1 MYPVRQDYV
10 SHNRPGTALSA
21 EGAVCHSTAT
31 QGATDE
37 AEQAYFDS
45 VNRNASAHGFIDWD
59 SITETIPWNE
69 RAFHAMNAA
78 NCRYIGIELCE
89 PKDSDPDRYR
99 KFAEVWNRAAWYFAD
114 MFIKKGW
121 GIDRLHSHKWV
132 SETYHESTHTDPYAY
147 FAKYGKTFQD
157 FNDAVVAE
165 MAAITNPGA
174 PQPSRGAVPATCPAP
189 DPTAVAAAPTEF
201 NYSYPNNAVVVNDV
215 LFIRNA
221 NGVRIP
227 GRYVSIG
234 DPMTVLDVSGSKQ
247 LVLVEYPTPSGV
259 KSGYVANATNCIKYR
274 YPNRWLN
281 GRTKENVLD
290 ENGGPLGSLSPGERA
305 TPLYKHKTTGRLHV
319 VYTTAKGVNTKSGY
333 VVYGGG
339 F

>member
-1 MYPVRQDYV
+1 MYPIRQDYI

-37 AEQAYFDS
+37 NEQAFFDS

-78 NCRYIGIELCE
+78 NCRYIGVELCE

-114 MFIKKGW
+114 MFVKKGW

-147 FAKYGKTFQD
+147 FAKYGKTFAD
-157 FNDAVVAE
+157 FNAAVVSE
-165 MAAITNPGA
+165 MTAINNPTA
-174 PQPSRGAVPATCPAP
+174 VQPSRGAVPATCPAP
-189 DPTAVAAAPTEF
+189 DPAAIAAAPTAF
-201 NYSYPNNAVVVNDV
+201 NYSYPNNAVCINDT
-215 LFIRNA
+215 LFIRDA

-227 GRYVSIG
+227 GVHYVAIG

-247 LVLVEYPTPSGV
+247 LALVEYPTASGV
-259 KSGYVANATNCIKYR
+259 KRGYVTNAVNCIKYR
-274 YPNRWLN
+274 WPNSWVN
-281 GRTKENVLD
+281 GSTSEPVLD
-290 ENGGPLGSLSPGERA
+290 ENGVKIGSLNARERA
-305 TPLYKHKTTGRLHV
+305 TRLYKRGSQWHV
-319 VYTTAKGVNTKSGY
+319 VYVLGDGPKTKSGY
-333 VVYGGG
+333 VNYGG
-339 F
+339 